1 MSYGG
6 VQISYWWVMIVMVGF
21 ERDLIARIVVDK
33 FR

>member
-21 ERDLIARIVVDK
+21 ERDLIDRIVVDK
-33 FR
+33 FG

>member
-21 ERDLIARIVVDK
+21 ERDLIDRIVVDK